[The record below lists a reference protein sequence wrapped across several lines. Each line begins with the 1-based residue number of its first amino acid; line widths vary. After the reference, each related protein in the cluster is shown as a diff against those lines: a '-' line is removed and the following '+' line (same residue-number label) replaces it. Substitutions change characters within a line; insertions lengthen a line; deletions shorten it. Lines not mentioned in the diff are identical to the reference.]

1 MSGLPRCSGAS
12 SLPRAGARPLPGAA
26 VLLLFVLSGFAGLVY
41 QSLWSH
47 YLGLVLGHAAYAQS
61 LVLAI
66 FMGGMA
72 GGAWLAARLGLR
84 WRRLLRAYALAE
96 AAIGVLG
103 LAFHPLFAG
112 YMGASEAVLPVLGG
126 GVAGQLYPWLSGAL
140 LILPACL
147 LLGATFPLLSAGW
160 LRTAPDQDA
169 RVLGGLYFAN
179 SLGAAFG
186 ALGATF
192 LLLPRLGMPG
202 AMAVAAGVNLA
213 VAAVAGW
220 LAWRHER
227 FAVRPA
233 SPQAAPSHAMPTASS
248 EPAPSAD
255 AAAAA
260 VDRARAAGAIASA
273 ATAAAPTPPG
283 LARSVLWIALL
294 SGACSFVYEIGWIR
308 LLNQALGTTVHSFEL
323 MLAAFLL
330 GLAFGGAWVHRRA
343 ATLTDPL
350 RTAALA
356 QVAMGVAAMLSLLAF
371 AQSFDWTAA
380 LVQSLSRTDGGYRLF
395 LLGSAGIAMAVM
407 LPAAFFA
414 GMTLPL
420 FTLAL
425 LRAGAG
431 EAAIGRL
438 YAANTI
444 GAIAG
449 VLLMMH
455 VLIPLLG
462 VRGGVLLAAAGDVAL
477 GFWLL
482 AHARGELSPLRVAL
496 LVVGTT
502 AALAVSVEWGRPDP
516 RAQLSGAFRTGFAR
530 LDPSL
535 EVPFLRDGKTATI
548 GVARSPMRGTLS
560 LLTNGKSDGAMAASL
575 AGPPGGDELT
585 MVSLGA
591 LPLALHPR
599 PRQVG
604 VIGWGLGLSTH
615 TLLGSDRVERV
626 ETVEIE
632 PVVHAA
638 GARLFAARIDRAL
651 HDPRSQVHFDDAR
664 RFYASGRRR
673 YDVIVSEPSNPWVS
687 GVAGLF
693 TAEFYRFLHDHLA
706 EDGVLV
712 QWLQTYEIDDALLAR
727 IVAALRGQFPD
738 AAVYLA
744 QDNDLVVVA
753 CRSRCPA
760 HDATRLHATAALA
773 RETARVGLSGD
784 AALDLRRIGGRELL
798 DTYVRALHAQPHS
811 DFHPV
816 VALQGPRTRFRAD
829 RADTLQRLADNGL
842 PVLDLLE
849 GRQPPPASA
858 DLPAL
863 AGHSLLLGRARAIAL
878 AQALQ
883 AGGHDSTLGTRA
895 ADLPAAEPQLQ
906 ALLALSQGKVADP
919 ATWIDAAS
927 AVAMA
932 TIGHLPAPDLEGVW
946 IGPAWID
953 PATQPEPVQRLL
965 ALYAAAASR
974 DPAAMHAS
982 GEAVLQLPQALPL
995 EVQEQA
1001 LLVAQLGAIGLAR
1014 ADEVERLHQGYGV
1027 AIPHGPRLRMVRHLV
1042 RIRALELAEA
1052 AAPAPRTT
1060 RGVAQGAAPVR

>member
-1 MSGLPRCSGAS
+1 MTGAEPLS
-12 SLPRAGARPLPGAA
+12 TRAGIRPLPGAA
-26 VLLLFVLSGFAGLVY
+26 VLFLFVLSGFAGLVY

-72 GGAWLAARLGLR
+72 GGAWLAARMGLR

-96 AAIGVLG
+96 AAIGLLG
-103 LAFHPLFAG
+103 LAFHPLFSG
-112 YMGASEAVLPVLGG
+112 YMQLSEAVLPVLGG
-126 GVAGQLYPWLSGAL
+126 GAAGQLYPWLSGAL

-160 LRTAPDQDA
+160 LRAAPDQDA

-202 AMAVAAGVNLA
+202 AMAVAAVVNLV
-213 VAAVAGW
+213 VAAAAGG

-227 FAVRPA
+227 PVVSSTSTPA
-233 SPQAAPSHAMPTASS
+233 HANEVPSRGIAAETSGPTPVAT
-248 EPAPSAD
+248 
-255 AAAAA
+255 
-260 VDRARAAGAIASA
+260 G
-273 ATAAAPTPPG
+273 TAANHAHPG
-283 LARSVLWIALL
+283 LAHAVLWIALL

-308 LLNQALGTTVHSFEL
+308 LLHQALGTTVHSFEL

-343 ATLTDPL
+343 ARLVDPL

-356 QVAMGVAAMLSLLAF
+356 QVAMGVMAMLSLLAF
-371 AQSFDWTAA
+371 AHSFDWTAA
-380 LVQSLSRTDGGYRLF
+380 LVQSLARTDGGYRLF
-395 LLGSAGIAMAVM
+395 LLGSAGIALAVM

-425 LRAGAG
+425 LRAGSG

-438 YAANTI
+438 YAANTV

-455 VLIPLLG
+455 VLVPLLS
-462 VRGGVLLAAAGDVAL
+462 VRGGLLLAATGDVAL

-496 LVVGTT
+496 LVLGATG
-502 AALAVSVEWGRPDP
+502 ALAVSIEWGRPDP

-548 GVARSPMRGTLS
+548 GVARSPMHGTVS
-560 LLTNGKSDGAMAASL
+560 LLTNGKSDGAMAASVD
-575 AGPPGGDELT
+575 GPPGGDELT

-591 LPLALHPR
+591 LPLALHPQ

-615 TLLGSDRVERV
+615 TLLGSDRVRRV

-651 HDPRSQVHFDDAR
+651 HDPRSRVHFDDAR

-693 TAEFYRFLHDHLA
+693 TAEFYRFLHEHLA
-706 EDGVLV
+706 DDGVLV

-727 IVAALRGQFPD
+727 IVAALRTQFPD

-753 CRSRCPA
+753 CRRRCPA
-760 HDATRLHATAALA
+760 HDAARLRDTAALA
-773 RETARVGLSGD
+773 RETARVGLSSD
-784 AALDLRRIGGRELL
+784 AALDLRRIGGAALL
-798 DTYVRALHAQPHS
+798 DTYVRALRAPPHS

-863 AGHSLLLGRARAIAL
+863 AGHSLLLGRQRALVLARALREGTHA
-878 AQALQ
+878 
-883 AGGHDSTLGTRA
+883 SSLGRRA
-895 ADLPAAEPQLQ
+895 ADLPVAEAPLQ
-906 ALLALSQGKVADP
+906 ALLGLSHGAVADP
-919 ATWIDAAS
+919 ATWIEAAS
-927 AVAMA
+927 EVAMA
-932 TIGHLPAPDLEGVW
+932 TIGHLPAPDLQGAW
-946 IGPAWID
+946 IAPAWID
-953 PATQPEPVQRLL
+953 PALQPEPVQRVL
-965 ALYAAAASR
+965 ALYAAAAAR
-974 DPAAMHAS
+974 DPAAMRAS
-982 GEAVLQLPQALPL
+982 GEAVLQLPQALPM

-1001 LLVAQLGAIGLAR
+1001 LLVAQLGAIGLGDPR
-1014 ADEVERLHQGYGV
+1014 DVERLHQGYGV
-1027 AIPHGPRLRMVRHLV
+1027 AIPHGPRLRMVRHMA
-1042 RIRALELAEA
+1042 RIRALELAEG
-1052 AAPAPRTT
+1052 AAPASRPAP
-1060 RGVAQGAAPVR
+1060 GVAQGAAPAR

>member
-1 MSGLPRCSGAS
+1 MTGGERAQHGHPLP
-12 SLPRAGARPLPGAA
+12 PAGARPLPGTA

-103 LAFHPLFAG
+103 LAFHPVFAG
-112 YMGASEAVLPVLGG
+112 YLGLSEAVLPVLGD

-160 LRTAPDQDA
+160 LRAAPDQDA

-179 SLGAAFG
+179 SLGAAAG

-202 AMAVAAGVNLA
+202 AMAVAAMVNLA
-213 VAAVAGW
+213 VAAAAWW

-227 FAVRPA
+227 TDAAPMPA
-233 SPQAAPSHAMPTASS
+233 RAESPPSMQAAMPGDAPDMEAAVT
-248 EPAPSAD
+248 PAPPRVATPS
-255 AAAAA
+255 
-260 VDRARAAGAIASA
+260 GT
-273 ATAAAPTPPG
+273 ATAMGGPAG
-283 LARSVLWIALL
+283 LPRTVLWIALL

-343 ATLTDPL
+343 ARLTDPL

-380 LVQSLSRTDGGYRLF
+380 LVQSLARTDGGYRLF

-420 FTLAL
+420 FTLVL

-438 YAANTI
+438 YAANTV
-444 GAIAG
+444 GAILG

-455 VLIPLLG
+455 VLIPVLG
-462 VRGGVLLAAAGDVAL
+462 VRGGLLLAASGDVVL

-482 AHARGELSPLRVAL
+482 AQARGELSPRRMAL
-496 LVVGTT
+496 LALCVTGV
-502 AALAVSVEWGRPDP
+502 LAVAIGWGRPDP

-530 LDPSL
+530 LDPAL

-548 GVARSPMRGTLS
+548 GVARSPAHGTVS
-560 LLTNGKSDGAMAASL
+560 LLTNGKSDGAMAASVD
-575 AGPPGGDELT
+575 GPPGGDELT

-599 PRQVG
+599 PHQVG

-615 TLLGSDRVERV
+615 TLLGSDRVRRV

-638 GARLFAARIDRAL
+638 GARLFAARIERAL
-651 HDPRSQVHFDDAR
+651 RDPRSQVHFDDAR

-693 TAEFYRFLHDHLA
+693 TVEFYRFLHDHLA

-760 HDATRLHATAALA
+760 HDASRLLATAPLA
-773 RETARVGLSGD
+773 RETARVGLQGD
-784 AALDLRRIGGRELL
+784 AALDLRRIGGRALL
-798 DTYVRALHAQPHS
+798 DTYVRALQAQPHS

-816 VALQGPRTRFRAD
+816 VALEGPRTRFRAD
-829 RADTLQRLADNGL
+829 RADTLQRMADNGL

-849 GRQPPPASA
+849 GRRPPPASA

-863 AGHSLLLGRARAIAL
+863 PGHSLLLGREHAIAL
-878 AQALQ
+878 ARALRE
-883 AGGHDSTLGTRA
+883 GTHGSALALRA
-895 ADLPAAEPQLQ
+895 ADMPAAEPQLQ
-906 ALLALSQGKVADP
+906 ALLGLSHGRVDDP
-919 ATWIDAAS
+919 ATWIGAAS
-927 AVAMA
+927 DVAMA
-932 TIGHLPAPDLEGVW
+932 TIGHLPAEDLHGAW
-946 IGPAWID
+946 IDPAWID
-953 PATQPEPVQRLL
+953 PALQPEPVRKLL
-965 ALYAAAASR
+965 ALYAAAAAR
-974 DPAAMHAS
+974 DPAAMRAS
-982 GEAVLQLPQALPL
+982 GEAVLQLPQALPM

-1001 LLVAQLGAIGLAR
+1001 LLVAQLGAIGLGRPA
-1014 ADEVERLHQGYGV
+1014 EVERLHQGYGV
-1027 AIPHGPRLRMVRHLV
+1027 AIPHSPRLRMVRHLV
-1042 RIRALELAEA
+1042 RIRALELADA
-1052 AAPAPRTT
+1052 TAPLPAP
-1060 RGVAQGAAPVR
+1060 GVDQGVPPER

>member
-1 MSGLPRCSGAS
+1 MTGGPPLS
-12 SLPRAGARPLPGAA
+12 SRAGDRPLPGAA
-26 VLLLFVLSGFAGLVY
+26 VLFLFVLSGFAGLVY

-103 LAFHPLFAG
+103 LVFHPLFAG
-112 YMGASEAVLPVLGG
+112 YLGASDAVLPVLGDSL
-126 GVAGQLYPWLSGAL
+126 AGQIYPWMSSAL

-192 LLLPRLGMPG
+192 LLLPRVGMPG
-202 AMAVAAGVNLA
+202 AMAVAAVVNLG
-213 VAAVAGW
+213 VAGAAGW
-220 LAWRHER
+220 LAWRHEG
-227 FAVRPA
+227 AAGLPA
-233 SPQAAPSHAMPTASS
+233 ARTVVSQAPSPS
-248 EPAPSAD
+248 PAPATP
-255 AAAAA
+255 ATTTAP
-260 VDRARAAGAIASA
+260 AIA
-273 ATAAAPTPPG
+273 TLPG
-283 LARSVLWIALL
+283 QGPARIVLWIALL

-343 ATLTDPL
+343 ARLVDPL
-350 RTAALA
+350 RTAAMA

-380 LVQSLSRTDGGYRLF
+380 LVQSLARTDGGYRLF
-395 LLGSAGIAMAVM
+395 LLGSAGIALAVM
-407 LPAAFFA
+407 LPATFFA

-425 LRAGAG
+425 LRSGSG
-431 EAAIGRL
+431 ETAIGRL
-438 YAANTI
+438 YAANTV

-455 VLIPLLG
+455 VLVPLLG
-462 VRGGVLLAAAGDVAL
+462 VRGGLLLAAAGDVAL

-482 AHARGELSPLRVAL
+482 AHARGELSPVRVAL
-496 LVVGTT
+496 LVAGATG
-502 AALAVSVEWGRPDP
+502 ALVVSIGWGRPDP

-530 LDPSL
+530 LDPAL

-548 GVARSPMRGTLS
+548 GVARSPAHGTLS
-560 LLTNGKSDGAMAASL
+560 LLTNGKSDGAMAARPD
-575 AGPPGGDELT
+575 GPPGGDELT

-591 LPLALHPR
+591 LPLALHPQ
-599 PRQVG
+599 PREVG

-615 TLLGSDRVERV
+615 TLLGNDRVRRV

-673 YDVIVSEPSNPWVS
+673 YDVVVSEPSNPWVS

-693 TAEFYRFLHDHLA
+693 TSEFYRFLHDHLA

-727 IVAALRGQFPD
+727 IIAALRGQFAD

-753 CRSRCPA
+753 CRRRCPA
-760 HDATRLHATAALA
+760 HEAARLRATAALA
-773 RETARVGLSGD
+773 RETARVGLSSD
-784 AALDLRRIGGRELL
+784 AALDLRRIGGGALL
-798 DTYVRALHAQPHS
+798 DTYVRALRAQPHS

-816 VALQGPRTRFRAD
+816 LALQGPRMRFRAD

-849 GRQPPPASA
+849 GRRPPPASA

-863 AGHSLLLGRARAIAL
+863 AGHSLLLGRQRAL
-878 AQALQ
+878 ALTHALRE
-883 AGGHDSTLGTRA
+883 GGHASSLGLRA
-895 ADLPAAEPQLQ
+895 ADLPETEPALQ
-906 ALLALSQGKVADP
+906 ALLGLSRGTVADP
-919 ATWIDAAS
+919 ATWIEAAS
-927 AVAMA
+927 GVAMA
-932 TIGHLPAPDLEGVW
+932 TIGHLPAPDLHGAW
-946 IGPAWID
+946 IDPAWID

-965 ALYAAAASR
+965 AMYAAAAAR
-974 DPAAMHAS
+974 DAAAMRTS
-982 GEAVLQLPQALPL
+982 GEAVLQLPQALPMD
-995 EVQEQA
+995 VQEQA
-1001 LLVAQLGAIGLAR
+1001 LLIAQLGALGLGR
-1014 ADEVERLHQGYGV
+1014 AEEIERLHQGYGV
-1027 AIPHGPRLRMVRHLV
+1027 AIPHSPRLRMVRHLV
-1042 RIRALELAEA
+1042 RIRALEVAERNA
-1052 AAPAPRTT
+1052 SAPRPAPGTQ
-1060 RGVAQGAAPVR
+1060 GVAPVR

>member
-1 MSGLPRCSGAS
+1 MSGLPRAFEANPP
-12 SLPRAGARPLPGAA
+12 LPRAGARPLPGAA
-26 VLLLFVLSGFAGLVY
+26 VLLLFVLSGFAGLIY
-41 QSLWSH
+41 QSLWAH

-72 GGAWLAARLGLR
+72 GGAWLASRLGLR

-202 AMAVAAGVNLA
+202 AMAVAAVVNLA
-213 VAAVAGW
+213 VAAAAGW

-227 FAVRPA
+227 VAPPPA
-233 SPQAAPSHAMPTASS
+233 TPQAIPPRPPEA
-248 EPAPSAD
+248 EPAPASNAIRPV
-255 AAAAA
+255 AALHAH
-260 VDRARAAGAIASA
+260 
-273 ATAAAPTPPG
+273 PG

-380 LVQSLSRTDGGYRLF
+380 LVQSLARTDGGYRLF

-438 YAANTI
+438 YASNTI

-455 VLIPLLG
+455 VLVPLLG
-462 VRGGVLLAAAGDVAL
+462 VRGGLLLAAAGDVAL

-496 LVVGTT
+496 LVLGATG
-502 AALAVSVEWGRPDP
+502 ALAVSIEWGRPDP
-516 RAQLSGAFRTGFAR
+516 RAQLSGAFRSGFAR

-548 GVARSPMRGTLS
+548 GVARSPLRGTVS
-560 LLTNGKSDGAMAASL
+560 LLTNGKSDGAMANSL
-575 AGPPGGDELT
+575 ADPPGGDELT

-591 LPLALHPR
+591 LPLALHPQ

-615 TLLGSDRVERV
+615 TLLGSDRVQRV

-738 AAVYLA
+738 AVVYLA

-760 HDATRLHATAALA
+760 HDAARLRASAALA
-773 RETARVGLSGD
+773 RETERVGLSGD
-784 AALDLRRIGGRELL
+784 AALDLRRIGGGALL
-798 DTYVRALHAQPHS
+798 DTYVRALHASPHS

-849 GRQPPPASA
+849 GRRPPPAAA

-878 AQALQ
+878 ARALRE
-883 AGGHDSTLGTRA
+883 GGHASTLGTRA

-906 ALLALSQGKVADP
+906 ALLGLSHGTVADP

-932 TIGHLPAPDLEGVW
+932 TIGHLPATDLRGVW
-946 IGPAWID
+946 IDPAWID

-965 ALYAAAASR
+965 ALYAAAAAR
-974 DPAAMHAS
+974 DPAAMHTS

-995 EVQEQA
+995 DVQEQA

-1014 ADEVERLHQGYGV
+1014 RDEVERLHQGYGV
-1027 AIPHGPRLRMVRHLV
+1027 AIPHSPRLRMVRHLV
-1042 RIRALELAEA
+1042 RIRALEPAET
-1052 AAPAPRTT
+1052 AAPAPRPAPGMDQ
-1060 RGVAQGAAPVR
+1060 GVAPVR

>member
-1 MSGLPRCSGAS
+1 MPATGSA
-12 SLPRAGARPLPGAA
+12 LPGTA
-26 VLLLFVLSGFAGLVY
+26 VIGLFVLSGFAGLVY

-103 LAFHPLFAG
+103 LAFHPLFRG
-112 YMGASEAVLPVLGG
+112 YTGLSEAVLPALGDG
-126 GVAGQLYPWLSGAL
+126 LAGHLYPWLSAAL

-160 LRTAPDQDA
+160 LRAGGPGTGTGRDA

-202 AMAVAAGVNLA
+202 ALAVAGAVNLA
-213 VAAVAGW
+213 VAAMAWALSLRFERAPDAYSTVA
-220 LAWRHER
+220 
-227 FAVRPA
+227 P
-233 SPQAAPSHAMPTASS
+233 PSS
-248 EPAPSAD
+248 
-255 AAAAA
+255 
-260 VDRARAAGAIASA
+260 AAGPHGDAPRTLVRAVLA
-273 ATAAAPTPPG
+273 AG
-283 LARSVLWIALL
+283 LL

-343 ATLTDPL
+343 ARLHDPL

-356 QVAMGVAAMLSLLAF
+356 QVAMGAAALLSLLAF
-371 AQSFDWTAA
+371 AHSFDWSAA
-380 LVQSLSRTDGGYRLF
+380 LVQALARTDGGYRLY
-395 LLGSAGIAMAVM
+395 LLGSAGIALAVM

-414 GMTLPL
+414 GTTLPL

-425 LRAGAG
+425 LRAGTG
-431 EAAIGRL
+431 ETAIGRL
-438 YAANTI
+438 YAANTL

-449 VLLMMH
+449 VLLMTH

-462 VRGGVLLAAAGDVAL
+462 VRTGLVLAAAGDIAL

-482 AHARGELSPLRVAL
+482 AHARTELAPRRLEL
-496 LVVGTT
+496 LVLGAI
-502 AALAVSVEWGRPDP
+502 AALAVALAWGRPDP

-535 EVPFLRDGKTATI
+535 QVPFLRDGKTATI
-548 GVARSPMRGTLS
+548 GVARSPASGTLS
-560 LLTNGKSDGAMAASL
+560 LLTNGKSDGAMSATL
-575 AGPPGGDELT
+575 DGPPGGDELT
-585 MVSLGA
+585 MVGLGA

-599 PRQVG
+599 PSQVG

-615 TLLGSDRVERV
+615 TLLGSDQVERV

-632 PVVHAA
+632 PLVHAA
-638 GARLFAARIDRAL
+638 GERLFAARIGRAL
-651 HDPRSQVHFDDAR
+651 HDPRSQVRFDDAR
-664 RFYASGRRR
+664 RFYASGNRR

-693 TAEFYRFLHDHLA
+693 TTQFYRFLHDHLA
-706 EDGVLV
+706 EDGLLV
-712 QWLQTYEIDDALLAR
+712 QWLQTYEIDDALLAT
-727 IVAALRGQFPD
+727 IMAALLENFPD

-744 QDNDLVVVA
+744 QDNDLAVVA
-753 CRSRCPA
+753 CRGACPA
-760 HDATRLHATAALA
+760 PDASRLRATAALA
-773 RETARVGLSGD
+773 RETARVGLASEE
-784 AALDLRRIGGRELL
+784 ALELRRIGGRALL
-798 DTYVRALHAQPHS
+798 ATYARALQARPHS
-811 DFHPV
+811 DFHPQ
-816 VALQGPRTRFRAD
+816 VALQGPRTRFRGD

-842 PVLDLLE
+842 PVLDVLE
-849 GRQPPPASA
+849 GRTPPGASA
-858 DLPAL
+858 DIPVLP
-863 AGHSLLLGRARAIAL
+863 GHSLLQARERAITLVQALRTGGRATAL
-878 AQALQ
+878 PRRQHELA
-883 AGGHDSTLGTRA
+883 
-895 ADLPAAEPQLQ
+895 AAEMELQ
-906 ALLALSQGKVADP
+906 ALLGLSHGTVEDT
-919 ATWIDAAS
+919 ATWTSAAA

-932 TIGHLPAPDLEGVW
+932 TLGHLPAQDLRGAW
-946 IGPAWID
+946 IEPAWID
-953 PATQPEPVQRLL
+953 PARQPEPVRAMLDM
-965 ALYAAAASR
+965 YAAAATR
-974 DPAAMHAS
+974 DAAAMRAS
-982 GEAVLQLPQALPL
+982 GEALLQLPQALPL
-995 EVQEQA
+995 PVQEQA
-1001 LLVAQLGAIGLAR
+1001 LLIAQLGALGLDR
-1014 ADEVERLHQGYGV
+1014 PGEVERLHEGYGV
-1027 AIPHGPRLRMVRHLV
+1027 ALPHSPGLRMVRHMV
-1042 RIRALELAEA
+1042 RIRALEPPA
-1052 AAPAPRTT
+1052 AAGGPAP
-1060 RGVAQGAAPVR
+1060 GQGASAR